1 MNPHKFQASHKT
13 APLYQTLS
21 GTWTRA
27 CWSTKDLQ
35 LSVSL
40 RPTCCHVYVLRAS
53 PMVLSMWSCT
63 SVIGGTK
70 SYVCRFHSGKWFWLS
85 IIAYV
90 AWLLKGAAALCTCRK
105 ECNKCD
111 LTAAQ
116 YFSLAHHNDWSR
128 WFAISS
134 PPPICCP
141 SFSFIGGVAKE
152 YITILGCE
160 KYFCRVTYWAPLE
173 MHLEQLHPKPPLR
186 FLQVDIIRGF

>member
-27 CWSTKDLQ
+27 CWSKTDLQ

-40 RPTCCHVYVLRAS
+40 RPTCWDVYVLRAS

-116 YFSLAHHNDWSR
+116 YFSLAIIMIGPGGLLLVAPTYLQSQFQFYWWGCKRVHN
-128 WFAISS
+128 
-134 PPPICCP
+134 
-141 SFSFIGGVAKE
+141 
-152 YITILGCE
+152 
-160 KYFCRVTYWAPLE
+160 
-173 MHLEQLHPKPPLR
+173 
-186 FLQVDIIRGF
+186 